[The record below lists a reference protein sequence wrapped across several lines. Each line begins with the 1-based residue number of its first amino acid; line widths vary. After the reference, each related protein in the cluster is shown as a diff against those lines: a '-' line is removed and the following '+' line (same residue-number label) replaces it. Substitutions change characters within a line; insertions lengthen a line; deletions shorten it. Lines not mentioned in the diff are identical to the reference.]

1 MDKILVTGSSGFIGM
16 QLCKS
21 LLKDGFDVLGLDNMC
36 NYYSISLKSDRLK
49 VLEKYEN
56 FNFINADITD
66 YKKINQIIKNFN
78 PSTIVN
84 FAGEAG
90 VRYSIQ
96 NPQAFINSNILG
108 FVNILE
114 CAKVN
119 NIQNFIY
126 ASSSSVYGVSNSTPF
141 SINDEVNKPIS
152 VYAASKRSNELIAY
166 TYSHLFGINTIGFRF
181 FTVYGPWG
189 RPDMAIYIFTEK
201 ILNDLPIDVF
211 NYGEYER
218 DFTYIEDIVSGIRL
232 SLNKNFGYEIF
243 NLGNSSSINLLE
255 LISIIE
261 KKLGKKA
268 EINLLGPQEGDP
280 LKTYADIRHSK
291 KVLGYSPRTSIKK
304 GVSKFINWYLRY
316 C

>member
-21 LLKDGFDVLGLDNMC
+21 LLKDDFDILGLDNMC
-36 NYYSISLKSDRLK
+36 NYYSVSLKSDRLK
-49 VLEKYEN
+49 VLEKYDN

-66 YKKINQIIKNFN
+66 YEKINQIIKNFN

-90 VRYSIQ
+90 VRHSIQ

-108 FVNILE
+108 FVNIIE
-114 CAKVN
+114 SAKVN

-126 ASSSSVYGVSNSTPF
+126 ASSSSVYGVSDSTPF

-166 TYSHLFGINTIGFRF
+166 TYNHLFGINTIGFRF

-189 RPDMAIYIFTEK
+189 RPDMGIIYLLKRFLMIYQLMCSIMENMK
-201 ILNDLPIDVF
+201 EILL
-211 NYGEYER
+211 
-218 DFTYIEDIVSGIRL
+218 
-232 SLNKNFGYEIF
+232 
-243 NLGNSSSINLLE
+243 LLE
-255 LISIIE
+255 IL
-261 KKLGKKA
+261 
-268 EINLLGPQEGDP
+268 
-280 LKTYADIRHSK
+280 
-291 KVLGYSPRTSIKK
+291 
-304 GVSKFINWYLRY
+304 
-316 C
+316 